1 MMEGLQGK
9 AVVSF
14 LTARAQ
20 PLSALVE
27 TLSREFRMPV
37 ADHTGLTGR
46 FDFTLEFAPQAPGA
60 LPADTSDESAANLI
74 SAIPEQLGLKLEPEK
89 LPVDVLVVDSVNKIP
104 TGN

>member
-20 PLSALVE
+20 PISALFE
-27 TLSREFRMPV
+27 ILSKEFRMPIT
-37 ADHTGLTGR
+37 DKTGLSGK
-46 FDFTLEFAPQAPGA
+46 FDFNLMFAPQAPGA
-60 LPADTSDESAANLI
+60 IPPENQEDSQANLI
-74 SAIPEQLGLKLEPEK
+74 SAIPQQLGLKLNPKK
-89 LPVDVLVVDSVNKIP
+89 LPTDVIVVDSAARIP